1 VGRVVLK
8 TLLLLQII
16 CCAVMTGLI
25 WTVQVLHY
33 PTFKYISEIQFQKF
47 HRFHTKNMTIIVL
60 PVMVL
65 EFFTSS
71 MLVYL
76 LPDSHLLWINFFGL
90 LLIWMSTFL
99 VSVPLHNLLQKE
111 RNSKIIERLILTNW
125 PRTILW
131 TLRLGLL
138 FCLLW
143 KNREV

>member
-1 VGRVVLK
+1 
-8 TLLLLQII
+8 
-16 CCAVMTGLI
+16 
-25 WTVQVLHY
+25 
-33 PTFKYISEIQFQKF
+33 
-47 HRFHTKNMTIIVL
+47 
-60 PVMVL
+60 
-65 EFFTSS
+65 
-71 MLVYL
+71 
-76 LPDSHLLWINFFGL
+76 
-90 LLIWMSTFL
+90 MSTFL